1 MSRPSRQTPLLRSS
15 LAARVG
21 RVLLAGSMLAGLTLA
36 QQLDLRTPDGLAI
49 RLSTEGA
56 VTSVR
61 LGETE
66 LAGSPAP
73 LFVLRDLSA
82 AGTVFEPNL
91 LANPGFE
98 EGLDHWQEL
107 LSSGVQG
114 TVAGGSTHAGGSA
127 LELSGGSED
136 EAGWAAW
143 AADPV
148 TVSPGERLR
157 VGAWWKSPEGFLVE
171 DSGTA
176 PALQML
182 QWRKLQ
188 SHTGLY
194 VQWLDGAGGPVGDT
208 ELAVALHLNC
218 ST

>member
-1 MSRPSRQTPLLRSS
+1 MWILGV
-15 LAARVG
+15 A
-21 RVLLAGSMLAGLTLA
+21 VLLAGGVCGQELEI
-36 QQLDLRTPDGLAI
+36 RTADGLAVG
-49 RLSTEGA
+49 LSADGQ
-56 VTSVR
+56 VSSVQI
-61 LGETE
+61 GETE

-73 LFVLRDLSA
+73 LLVLRDLSA
-82 AGTVFEPNL
+82 AGSAFEPDL
-91 LANPGFE
+91 LPNPGFE
-98 EGLDHWQEL
+98 NGLAGWREVQ
-107 LSSGVQG
+107 SSGVQG
-114 TVAGGSTHAGGSA
+114 MLTEASARSGSWA
-127 LELSGGSED
+127 LELSGGSQD
-136 EAGWAAW
+136 ESGWAAW

-157 VGAWWKSPEGFLVE
+157 VGAWWKSPEGLLVE

-182 QWRKLQ
+182 QWRQ
-188 SHTGLY
+188 FQRHTGLY